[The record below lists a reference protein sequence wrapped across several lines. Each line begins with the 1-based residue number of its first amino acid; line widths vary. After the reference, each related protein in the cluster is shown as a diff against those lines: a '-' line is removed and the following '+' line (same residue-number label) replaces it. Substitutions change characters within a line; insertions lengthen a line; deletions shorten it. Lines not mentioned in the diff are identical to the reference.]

1 MKKLT
6 FILSALFVL
15 LVVSCTNELEN
26 TMQEGKLSFS
36 SISASMGDL
45 PTARVHLEGDGKVVW
60 DVNDNI
66 GIYSDIQTTPEEFTC
81 TSVGENS
88 AFFSSENKVS
98 GSNFFAYY
106 PYENTTISGS
116 TMTYV
121 LPKTTEYEAGT
132 YFRQSPMIAKSTTNE
147 FGFKHTCG
155 FIRFSIT
162 GTQQISSLVLQGNN
176 NEIIAGTGNID
187 LSDSTPILVIPSN
200 ATNASKT
207 ITMNVNS
214 LQLSNTPTDFYFI
227 VPETEFSNGLSLTI
241 NYLNIDSSITSIK
254 KTTSKNVKVS
264 RSVMKSFSAFDTDAL
279 IEEQEDMIY
288 SALMAFYNA
297 TGGDKWTNNANWGS
311 EKPIDEWYGVEVG
324 LDGEKISLIL
334 NDNNLSGTINNELD
348 ELTFLHTLYIY
359 GNKISGLNVSKN
371 INLKRLSCGGNTI
384 QTLDLRSNL
393 NLLNLECYNNQMTEL
408 YVNEKIQSL
417 TCMNNLLTN
426 IDISKCK
433 DLKWLNLDYNN
444 ISQIDLKTNTE
455 LLQIRLGGNPLS
467 SLDLS
472 ANSKVEYLSLD
483 NKILFKTLDISN
495 MSSLKELEIS
505 PSTSNLETIYVP
517 VNHVFSYNISLPIPD
532 FKYKDGSILYTS
544 SDMSADGTS
553 EKLQTAEEGNGVD
566 LIFMGEGFAD
576 KQLADGT
583 YREYMNMAKD
593 AFFGVEPY
601 KSFKKLFNVYSVN
614 LVSKNIGK
622 MTNDEETALSTTIED
637 SGIIPGD
644 EYKNKIFNYVSDV
657 IGEERVNNAI
667 ICVIVNSYQPIGGAW
682 LYDEDE
688 IDGDYGNGAA
698 ITYITLSDRGYF
710 FGDALLH
717 ETGHGFA
724 KLADE
729 YYFYTGNTIPQAQI
743 DSYKAMETKGWW
755 KNIDFTN
762 NTNTIKWAKF
772 LSDNRYAN
780 NGVGVFEGAASDYQY
795 GVYRPTENSIM
806 GSNGYEQGFNAPSRE
821 AIYYRIHKL
830 AYGDSWQ
837 YNYEDFVEYDA
848 INRTSLMISRS
859 ANIGKPMMRQHHAPI
874 IIKGSWKD
882 AIK

>member
-311 EKPIDEWYGVEVG
+311 ENPIDEWYGVEVG

-359 GNKISGLNVSKN
+359 GNKMPLW
-371 INLKRLSCGGNTI
+371 LS
-384 QTLDLRSNL
+384 
-393 NLLNLECYNNQMTEL
+393 E
-408 YVNEKIQSL
+408 
-417 TCMNNLLTN
+417 
-426 IDISKCK
+426 
-433 DLKWLNLDYNN
+433 
-444 ISQIDLKTNTE
+444 
-455 LLQIRLGGNPLS
+455 
-467 SLDLS
+467 
-472 ANSKVEYLSLD
+472 
-483 NKILFKTLDISN
+483 
-495 MSSLKELEIS
+495 
-505 PSTSNLETIYVP
+505 
-517 VNHVFSYNISLPIPD
+517 
-532 FKYKDGSILYTS
+532 
-544 SDMSADGTS
+544 
-553 EKLQTAEEGNGVD
+553 
-566 LIFMGEGFAD
+566 
-576 KQLADGT
+576 
-583 YREYMNMAKD
+583 
-593 AFFGVEPY
+593 
-601 KSFKKLFNVYSVN
+601 
-614 LVSKNIGK
+614 
-622 MTNDEETALSTTIED
+622 
-637 SGIIPGD
+637 
-644 EYKNKIFNYVSDV
+644 
-657 IGEERVNNAI
+657 
-667 ICVIVNSYQPIGGAW
+667 
-682 LYDEDE
+682 
-688 IDGDYGNGAA
+688 
-698 ITYITLSDRGYF
+698 
-710 FGDALLH
+710 
-717 ETGHGFA
+717 
-724 KLADE
+724 
-729 YYFYTGNTIPQAQI
+729 
-743 DSYKAMETKGWW
+743 
-755 KNIDFTN
+755 
-762 NTNTIKWAKF
+762 
-772 LSDNRYAN
+772 
-780 NGVGVFEGAASDYQY
+780 
-795 GVYRPTENSIM
+795 
-806 GSNGYEQGFNAPSRE
+806 
-821 AIYYRIHKL
+821 
-830 AYGDSWQ
+830 
-837 YNYEDFVEYDA
+837 
-848 INRTSLMISRS
+848 
-859 ANIGKPMMRQHHAPI
+859 
-874 IIKGSWKD
+874 
-882 AIK
+882 